1 MNRNFL
7 NEAIAD
13 AKAVKESA
21 IANAKVALEEA
32 FSPQVQAMFA
42 SKLEEME
49 NEDNVEES
57 YDDVDEAEITE
68 KKEYMTKKE
77 KREGDDR
84 KSDNKAET
92 KTEKMRKIKEESEF
106 NLDEILAELEKDENL
121 EENKR
126 TDAEEEGYL
135 DGMKDEKEDLD
146 EDARTDAE
154 EEGYLDGEEDE
165 KEDMEDE
172 DIDLEDMSED
182 DLKKFIEDVI
192 EDMVESGEIEAGESF
207 EEDEEDVDV
216 DIDVED
222 DVEVEELEE
231 GLLNEEPVSIGLVAA
246 GVASLLG
253 GSAAL
258 SKALEKAEK
267 GDLGPKAKK
276 LADLLGKA
284 GSSASDVTQ
293 QKGVKEVEDVD
304 KIKVDLDEAMSTIEA
319 LKSELNE
326 INLLNAK
333 LLYTNKVF
341 RGKNLTEA
349 QKVKVLGAFD
359 RAEIVKEVK
368 LVFETLNS
376 SVKAKATNK
385 SITEGVRAKGSA
397 SNLTATPKVTK
408 KQPIVESNEM
418 VNRFKKLAGLI

>member
-49 NEDNVEES
+49 SEDKMEES

-92 KTEKMRKIKEESEF
+92 ETEKMRKLKEEDELD
-106 NLDEILAELEKDENL
+106 LDEILAELENDGILSEDE
-121 EENKR
+121 R
-126 TDAEEEGYL
+126 TDAEEEGFL
-135 DGMKDEKEDLD
+135 DGKEDGEKE
-146 EDARTDAE
+146 
-154 EEGYLDGEEDE
+154 E
-165 KEDMEDE
+165 KDMDDE

-267 GDLGPKAKK
+267 GSFGPKAKK

-284 GSSASDVTQ
+284 GSSAGDVTQ
-293 QKGVKEVEDVD
+293 QREAKEEVDEGDDEMYEVK
-304 KIKVDLDEAMSTIEA
+304 KDLDEAISTIGT

-359 RAEIVKEVK
+359 KAETVKEVK

-376 SVKAKATNK
+376 AVKAKAPNK

-397 SNLTATPKVTK
+397 SNLTATPRVTK